1 MATPK
6 LKVEPRIL
14 NPKVKP
20 HILRKRGFL
29 PGVLYGRNKDTREF
43 QIRTKELQSI
53 ISKHGYGAM
62 VNLEIEN
69 KLIPAIIKEVQKE
82 TLSQEILNIDLQEL
96 SHDVKIKLIIPIVLE
111 DKDRVENSN
120 TIVEQQLKELNI
132 QCFPKYITSSIIV
145 NSSVLEDSN
154 VLKVGDLEV
163 INNKNIE
170 VLNDVEEIVAT
181 LSRATKEI
189 VEEED
194 NSPIYA
200 SDKSILD

>member
-6 LKVEPRIL
+6 LKVEPRSL

-20 HILRKRGFL
+20 HTLRKRGFL

-53 ISKHGYGAM
+53 ISNHGYGAM

-69 KLIPAIIKEVQKE
+69 KLIPAIIKEVQKA
-82 TLSQEILNIDLQEL
+82 TLTQEILNIDLQEL

-111 DKDRVENSN
+111 DKDRVEDSN

-132 QCFPKYITSSIIV
+132 QCFPKYIPSSIIV
-145 NSSVLEDSN
+145 NSAVLEDTN

-163 INNKNIE
+163 INDENIE
-170 VLNDVEEIVAT
+170 VLNDIEDIVAT

-189 VEEED
+189 VEEKD
-194 NSPIYA
+194 NSPIYI
-200 SDKSILD
+200 SEKSILD